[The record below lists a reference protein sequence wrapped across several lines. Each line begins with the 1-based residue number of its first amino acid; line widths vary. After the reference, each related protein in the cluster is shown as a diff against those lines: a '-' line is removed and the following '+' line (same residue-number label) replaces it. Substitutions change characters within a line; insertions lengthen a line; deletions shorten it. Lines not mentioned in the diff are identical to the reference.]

1 MMQIDLKAKPIV
13 IISFVMIL
21 ILSSFGEA
29 RPQDISAK
37 RIERSIKID
46 GMLDEE
52 EWQNADYLTDFI
64 QFEPVYNAP
73 SSFGTVVRVLY
84 DDERIYFGFDCKDP
98 EPDKITAKITKRD
111 GSLDK
116 DDGVV
121 IMLDTFKDNN
131 NAYLFTVNPLGT
143 QRDGRIADNGRT
155 TDFKWDESWE
165 SACQIL
171 SDGWSAEMAIP
182 FKGLKFNPKNTEWGF
197 SAGRRIARNLEKCF
211 SIKNLTAPQRVSQFG
226 GITHLNLRGLS
237 LKKYTIIPYGQVQ
250 FQDNKKT
257 EGQFG
262 VDLRYNVS
270 SNLGIEA
277 TFNPDFA
284 TIEGDVEQVNL
295 TRFELSYP
303 EKRPFFLEGAENYST
318 RIQQFYSR
326 RIGEI
331 PWGAKLSGKI
341 HRWKINALATQ
352 SDPSSAG
359 ADVDPGKEALYSVFR
374 VNRELKRGSTVGI
387 IGANRFYERKN
398 SGSVGLVATLFFT
411 DVLGMTSQII
421 KSHGEVDQ
429 GTWTYFIRPAYD
441 SQFSHFHIRYSH
453 YGEGVME
460 NMNATGFIRDDDR
473 REFDTNI
480 HRTFWINKYGIE
492 SITPMINYNQ
502 YWSQKGV
509 RRSWD
514 DSNSL
519 EVRFLKKWEYEL
531 EYTEEFKKYEK
542 DFRNRLIS
550 HELEF
555 DNKKGLYITFNYAF
569 GKNYD
574 RDLQKI
580 SGAID
585 MKLLEGWNVEYRFD
599 KYWFRPAEPDDNSW
613 IHYVRT
619 SYYVNKDLYFKVFY
633 QTKSRIHGR
642 FTDLEFDLLR
652 KTVQVLF
659 VWRFLPPFG
668 SIQLAYQEG
677 TTKHYREADQ
687 GRSFFTKLSWVF

>member
-1 MMQIDLKAKPIV
+1 MRVGLEVKSISV
-13 IISFVMIL
+13 ISFALVL
-21 ILSSFGEA
+21 VLSLFGDV
-29 RPQDISAK
+29 RSQDIRAK
-37 RIERSIKID
+37 RIDGHIKID
-46 GMLDEE
+46 GVLDEE

-64 QFEPVYNAP
+64 QFQPVYNAP
-73 SSFGTVVRVLY
+73 ASFRTIVRVLY
-84 DDERIYFGFDCKDP
+84 DGERIYFGYDCNDP
-98 EPDKITAKITKRD
+98 EPEKITSKITKRD
-111 GSLDK
+111 GDISK
-116 DDGVV
+116 DDWIG
-121 IMLDTFKDNN
+121 ILLDTFDDNTN
-131 NAYLFTVNPLGT
+131 GYLFLINPLGT
-143 QRDGRIADNGRT
+143 QKDGSIADNGRT
-155 TDFKWDESWE
+155 TDFNWDESWE
-165 SACQIL
+165 SACRI
-171 SDGWSAEMAIP
+171 DATGWTAEVAIP
-182 FKGLKFNPKNTEWGF
+182 FKVLRYDAKRTQWGF
-197 SAGRRIARNLEKCF
+197 GAGRRIARKLEESFSVGNLM
-211 SIKNLTAPQRVSQFG
+211 STTRVSQFG
-226 GITHLNLRGLS
+226 ALTGLNLKDLS
-237 LKKYTIIPYGQVQ
+237 VKRYTIIPYGQAQ
-250 FQDNKKT
+250 FHENKKM

-262 VDLRYNVS
+262 VDLRYSVS
-270 SNLGIEA
+270 SNLGIEG

-284 TIEGDVEQVNL
+284 TVEGDVEQVNL

-318 RIQQFYSR
+318 RIKQFYSR

-331 PWGAKLSGKI
+331 PWGAKLTGKI
-341 HRWKINALATQ
+341 HRWKINALTTQ
-352 SDPSSAG
+352 SDPSTAG
-359 ADVDPGKEALYSVFR
+359 ADVKPGKEALYSVFR

-387 IGANRFYERKN
+387 IGANRYYESKN

-411 DVLGMTSQII
+411 DVLGMTSQFI
-421 KSHGEVDQ
+421 KSYGEADQ

-480 HRTFWINKYGIE
+480 HRIFWINRYGIE

-502 YWSQKGV
+502 YWSQEGV

-514 DSNSL
+514 DTNSL
-519 EVRFLKKWEYEL
+519 EVKFLKKWTYEIEYS
-531 EYTEEFKKYEK
+531 EEFKKYEK

-550 HELEF
+550 HNLEF
-555 DNKKGLYITFNYAF
+555 DNKKGMSIEFSYAN
-569 GKNYD
+569 GINYD
-574 RDLQKI
+574 RDLEKVSGGIDIKI
-580 SGAID
+580 
-585 MKLLEGWNVEYRFD
+585 LEGWNFEYNFS

-619 SYYVNKDLYFKVFY
+619 SYYLNKDLYFKVFY
-633 QTKSRIHGR
+633 QTKSRIYGR
-642 FTDLEFDLLR
+642 FTDFEFDLLR

-677 TTKHYREADQ
+677 TTRYTETADQ